1 MPTLGSS
8 LANDLERR
16 FHDAQERVNGKRG
29 QHTDSASAWDEPD
42 WSILDD
48 RRGELPKFAMDVL
61 SGPCADWTARAAHG
75 AGVTLD
81 HVVVPLLGVSSSL
94 IGTARRVEA
103 ARSWTQ
109 PMTLWTAI
117 VGFSGSGKTPGL
129 DCTRRAL
136 APFAQDLN
144 PKMAMIRGE
153 WE

>member
-1 MPTLGSS
+1 MPTVRSPF
-8 LANDLERR
+8 ANVLERK
-16 FHDAQERVNGKRG
+16 FQETKKRANSKG
-29 QHTDSASAWDEPD
+29 EQHTIQAEHWDEPD
-42 WSILDD
+42 ASILDD
-48 RRGELPKFAMDVL
+48 RRGELPTFAMDVL
-61 SGPCADWTARAAHG
+61 SGPCADWAARAAHG

-81 HVVVPLLGVSSSL
+81 HVAVPLLGVSSSL

-136 APFAQDLN
+136 AH
-144 PKMAMIRGE
+144 
-153 WE
+153 